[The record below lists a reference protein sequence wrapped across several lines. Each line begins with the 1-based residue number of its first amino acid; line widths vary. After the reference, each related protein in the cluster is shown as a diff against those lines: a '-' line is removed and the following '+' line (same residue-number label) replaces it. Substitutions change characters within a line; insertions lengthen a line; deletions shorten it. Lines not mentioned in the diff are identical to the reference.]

1 MGVQLLSIK
10 QTQAFIS
17 TYAADVSG
25 VCSALFELGGM
36 CVMHDASG
44 CNSTYNTHD
53 EPRWYD
59 HDSLVFISALSE
71 LEAVMGDDEKLI
83 RDITSAAREL
93 SPRFIAIAGTPIPMM
108 SGCDLPAVASVI
120 EARTGIPCFGFPTN
134 GMHSYITGAGAALAA
149 YAERFVGEHTRG
161 ARGVNILGATPLDF
175 SVNGTVDSIKKV
187 LYDNGFK
194 VISSWAMGST
204 PDELERASAASVN
217 LVVSSAGLECARVLY
232 RRFGTPYVTGVPY
245 GPFSE
250 QVCAALKKAA
260 GDGVPYS
267 AFADYASPQ
276 DAGTVVIGESVMAR
290 SYAAAR
296 HLALGEDVRVVCPL
310 EASDGLLS
318 PDDIAASEEDD
329 IRAAIAGAQV
339 VVADPL
345 YRPIAPADADFV
357 PLPHEAFSGRIFRR
371 SIPDLVKNFEI

>member
-10 QTQAFIS
+10 QTQAFIP

-71 LEAVMGDDEKLI
+71 LEAVMGDDGKLI
-83 RDITSAAREL
+83 RDIISAAREL

-108 SGCDLPAVASVI
+108 SGCDLPSVASVI
-120 EARTGIPCFGFPTN
+120 EARTGIPCFGFSTN

-149 YAERFVGEHTRG
+149 YAERFVGEHPRR
-161 ARGVNILGATPLDF
+161 AQGVNILGVTPLDF
-175 SVNGTVDSIKKV
+175 SVNGTVGSIKKV
-187 LYDNGFK
+187 LCDNGFE
-194 VISSWAMGST
+194 VISSWAMDSD

-217 LVVSSAGLECARVLY
+217 LVVSSAGLECARVLH
-232 RRFGTPYVTGVPY
+232 RRYGTPYVTGVPY
-245 GPFSE
+245 GPFAGN
-250 QVCAALKKAA
+250 VCAALKKAA
-260 GDGVPYS
+260 GDGVPSS
-267 AFADYASPQ
+267 AFADLTPPP

-296 HLALGEDVRVVCPL
+296 HIACGEDVRVVCPL
-310 EASDGLLS
+310 EMSDGLLS
-318 PDDIAASEEDD
+318 PADISASEEDD
-329 IRAAIAGAQV
+329 IRAAIAGANV

-345 YRPIAPADADFV
+345 YRPIVPADADFV

-371 SIPDLVKNFEI
+371 SIPDLVKNFQI